1 MSQVRK
7 ATGKLRVLAAAL
19 ASLIAFTALA
29 PQSFAQA
36 PPPDIKQK
44 LLEQRWSRA
53 TAPMFDEALAAAPKT
68 GVKVTKDLAYGKHER
83 QKVDIYQAEG
93 KSGLPIMVFVHGG
106 GYTASARD
114 TSPLIHANI
123 LTYFARNGFLG
134 VNADYRLAPEFKWPS
149 GGQDVAGVVAWLK
162 ANAKTYGGDPE
173 KIYLFGHSAGASHV
187 ALYGFDRRF
196 QPDTGSGIAG
206 MILLSG
212 RYKLFPDSDDP
223 SLAGGVAA
231 YFGTD
236 ADRAESRSVTTH
248 VAGSSVPV
256 MLVISEFD
264 QLNLV
269 GTTGDLFVELCKRDG
284 GRCPRMLQLKY
295 HNHLSEFQHFNTQD
309 DYFGKEVIEWVN
321 EGFAGSRK
329 AAH

>member
-1 MSQVRK
+1 LRHTHKNV
-7 ATGKLRVLAAAL
+7 GKLGVFAAAL
-19 ASLIAFTALA
+19 ASLIALTALA
-29 PQSFAQA
+29 PESIAQS
-36 PPPDIKQK
+36 PPQDIKQK
-44 LLEQRWSRA
+44 LLEQRWARP
-53 TAPMFDEALAAAPKT
+53 APPIYDQALAAAPKD
-68 GVKVTKDLAYGKHER
+68 GIKVTKDLSFGKHER
-83 QKVDIYQAEG
+83 QKVDIYQPEG

-162 ANAKTYGGDPE
+162 ANARTYGGDPD

-196 QPDTGSGIAG
+196 QPGTGPGIAG

-212 RYKLFPDSDDP
+212 RYKLYPDTDDP
-223 SLAGGVAA
+223 SLATGVAA

-236 ADRAESRSVTTH
+236 PERAESRSVTTH
-248 VAGSSVPV
+248 VGGSKVPV

-284 GRCPRMLQLKY
+284 GQCPRMLQLKY
-295 HNHLSEFQHFNTQD
+295 HNHFSEFQHFNTED
-309 DYFGKEVIEWVN
+309 DYFGQEVIEWVN
-321 EGFAGSRK
+321 EGFAGTRRT
-329 AAH
+329 AH